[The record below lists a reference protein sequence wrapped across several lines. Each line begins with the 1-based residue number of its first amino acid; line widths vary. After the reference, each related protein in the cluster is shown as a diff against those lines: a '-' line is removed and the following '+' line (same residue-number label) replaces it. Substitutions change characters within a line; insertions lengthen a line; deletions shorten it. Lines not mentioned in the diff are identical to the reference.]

1 MVKKKSWIWS
11 LMVIVLIAVT
21 SYAFFLLTDRTPL
34 PEGFVYGNGH
44 IEGRDVKVAA
54 EREGRVLQHSLV
66 EGESVTA
73 GDVLVEIDPSDA
85 EDLIRA
91 TEAELT
97 SLKENIAAID
107 NQLSTW
113 RHHVETA
120 ERQLQR
126 VRSLQAKKLASQH
139 DIDTAENAVKE
150 AQGQLQVLR
159 NQRKSLNAQVEAANA
174 RVSLAESQRDKLEVT
189 APLSGTVLIR
199 AVETGEIVSAG
210 QPLAVIVDLGRLELK
225 VYVSTHNLNR
235 INLGDDARIRV
246 DGLER
251 YFTAKVSRI
260 DDFAQF
266 TPRDIHMPD
275 ERQRMVY
282 GVTLILDNTDNELKP
297 SMPADA
303 WIRWDTTAEWPEL
316 LMVPGS

>member
-1 MVKKKSWIWS
+1 MKKKSWIWS

-34 PEGFVYGNGH
+34 PGGVVYGNGH

-66 EGESVTA
+66 EGESVTE

-225 VYVSTHNLNR
+225 VYVSTHNMNR

-297 SMPADA
+297 GMPADA

>member
-297 SMPADA
+297 GMPADA

>member
-1 MVKKKSWIWS
+1 MKKKSWIWS

-297 SMPADA
+297 GMPADA

>member
-1 MVKKKSWIWS
+1 
-11 LMVIVLIAVT
+11 MVIVLIAVT

-66 EGESVTA
+66 EGESVTE

-225 VYVSTHNLNR
+225 VYVSTHNMNR

-297 SMPADA
+297 GMPADA

>member
-297 SMPADA
+297 GMPADA
-303 WIRWDTTAEWPEL
+303 WIRWDTTADWPEL